1 MFQMRTSL
9 PERGNKYYNTTSV
22 GGYSLCIQG
31 KCGSTGKPCVGL
43 NVLANCVGY
52 ANGRFAE
59 IIGKNKIEYQF
70 ISNAENFIEHAKS
83 YGLKISDKPTLGG
96 IMVWQKGNTL
106 NSNDGA
112 GHVAI
117 VEKIIDGNTIYTS
130 ESGYNSTTFWNST
143 RRNNNGRWGMGY
155 GYTFRGCIVNPSVKD
170 EPKPKPEPTD
180 ITGDIVYQSYDNDK
194 KQWLPQVVNDRD
206 YAGNMGNS
214 MGGFRAKPKYGKIY
228 MQAHIRNG
236 NWLDTVESTHYKENS
251 MDGDSY
257 AGLFGMQIDGIKV
270 WSSQGYVSY
279 RAHLLGGNWLPWVNK
294 ADNTPDGYAGILGNT
309 IDAIQMR

>member
-9 PERGNKYYNTTSV
+9 PERGNKYYNTTSA

-70 ISNAENFIEHAKS
+70 ISNAENFIEHAKR

-117 VEKIIDGNTIYTS
+117 VEKIIDTQNFKSIS
-130 ESGYNSTTFWNST
+130 I
-143 RRNNNGRWGMGY
+143 RLMDQ
-155 GYTFRGCIVNPSVKD
+155 PKD
-170 EPKPKPEPTD
+170 MSSCLVTD
-180 ITGDIVYQSYDNDK
+180 SFYFCY
-194 KQWLPQVVNDRD
+194 
-206 YAGNMGNS
+206 
-214 MGGFRAKPKYGKIY
+214 
-228 MQAHIRNG
+228 H
-236 NWLDTVESTHYKENS
+236 
-251 MDGDSY
+251 
-257 AGLFGMQIDGIKV
+257 
-270 WSSQGYVSY
+270 
-279 RAHLLGGNWLPWVNK
+279 
-294 ADNTPDGYAGILGNT
+294 
-309 IDAIQMR
+309 